1 MTKSMSYC
9 SLEEA
14 WGDNYTI
21 DENKN
26 ENNENNISYSGGD
39 QYSDELIPQY
49 IKDSTT
55 IQQKNENQ
63 DFSFVNNNANN
74 NILTNDMNIQNNPT
88 KSLITLNDVNKDKLW
103 EEFIKF
109 LQTKNIQNVNQN
121 NNINEEFSNIENFD
135 LKQANNSYV
144 DLIILILFGIIIIF
158 IMDSFVRLGKNT
170 RD

>member
-21 DENKN
+21 DNNKN
-26 ENNENNISYSGGD
+26 ENNVSYSGGN

-49 IKDSTT
+49 IKDSNT
-55 IQQKNENQ
+55 IQQKNDNENH
-63 DFSFVNNNANN
+63 DFSLVNQNINK
-74 NILTNDMNIQNNPT
+74 NILTDNMNIQSNPSN
-88 KSLITLNDVNKDKLW
+88 SLITLNDVNKDKLW
-103 EEFIKF
+103 NEFIKF

-121 NNINEEFSNIENFD
+121 NNIKEEFSNIENFD

-144 DLIILILFGIIIIF
+144 DLIILILFGIIMIF

>member
-21 DENKN
+21 DNNKN
-26 ENNENNISYSGGD
+26 ENNVSYSGGN

-49 IKDSTT
+49 IKDSNT
-55 IQQKNENQ
+55 IQQKNDNENH
-63 DFSFVNNNANN
+63 DFSLVNQNINK
-74 NILTNDMNIQNNPT
+74 NILTDNMNIQSNPSN
-88 KSLITLNDVNKDKLW
+88 SLITLNDVNKDKLW
-103 EEFIKF
+103 NEFMKF

-121 NNINEEFSNIENFD
+121 NNIKEEFSNIENFD

-144 DLIILILFGIIIIF
+144 DLIILILFGIIMIF

>member
-26 ENNENNISYSGGD
+26 EHNVSYSGGS

-49 IKDSTT
+49 IKDSNT
-55 IQQKNENQ
+55 IQQKNDNENH
-63 DFSFVNNNANN
+63 DFSLVNQNINK
-74 NILTNDMNIQNNPT
+74 NILTDNMNIQSNPT
-88 KSLITLNDVNKDKLW
+88 NSLITLNDVNKDKLW
-103 EEFIKF
+103 NEFMKF

-144 DLIILILFGIIIIF
+144 DLIILILFGIIMIF

-170 RD
+170 KD

>member
-1 MTKSMSYC
+1 MSYC

-21 DENKN
+21 DNNKN
-26 ENNENNISYSGGD
+26 ENNVSYSGGN

-49 IKDSTT
+49 IKDSNT
-55 IQQKNENQ
+55 IQQKNDNENH
-63 DFSFVNNNANN
+63 DFSLVNQNINK
-74 NILTNDMNIQNNPT
+74 NILTDNMNIQSNPSN
-88 KSLITLNDVNKDKLW
+88 SLITLNDVNKDKLW
-103 EEFIKF
+103 NEFMKF

-121 NNINEEFSNIENFD
+121 NNIKEEFSNIENFD

-144 DLIILILFGIIIIF
+144 DLIILILFGIIMIF

>member
-21 DENKN
+21 D
-26 ENNENNISYSGGD
+26 NNENSDNNVSYSGGS

-121 NNINEEFSNIENFD
+121 QNNIKEEFSNIEHFD

>member
-21 DENKN
+21 DNNKN
-26 ENNENNISYSGGD
+26 ENNVSYSRGN

-49 IKDSTT
+49 IKDSNT
-55 IQQKNENQ
+55 IQQKNDNENH
-63 DFSFVNNNANN
+63 DFSLVNQNINK
-74 NILTNDMNIQNNPT
+74 NILTDNMNIQSNPSN
-88 KSLITLNDVNKDKLW
+88 SLITLNDVNKDKLW
-103 EEFIKF
+103 NEFMKF

-121 NNINEEFSNIENFD
+121 NNIKEEFSNIENFD

-144 DLIILILFGIIIIF
+144 DLIILILFGIIMIF

>member
-21 DENKN
+21 NNNKN
-26 ENNENNISYSGGD
+26 ENNVSYSGGN

-49 IKDSTT
+49 IKDSNT
-55 IQQKNENQ
+55 IQQKNDNENH
-63 DFSFVNNNANN
+63 DFSLVNQNINK
-74 NILTNDMNIQNNPT
+74 NILTDNMNIQSNPSN
-88 KSLITLNDVNKDKLW
+88 SLITLNDVNKDKLW
-103 EEFIKF
+103 NEFMKF

-121 NNINEEFSNIENFD
+121 NNIKEEFSNIENFD

-144 DLIILILFGIIIIF
+144 DLIILILFGIIMIF

>member
-26 ENNENNISYSGGD
+26 EHNVSYSGGS

-49 IKDSTT
+49 IKDSNT
-55 IQQKNENQ
+55 IQQKNDNENH
-63 DFSFVNNNANN
+63 DFSLVNQNINK
-74 NILTNDMNIQNNPT
+74 NILTDNMNIQSNPT
-88 KSLITLNDVNKDKLW
+88 NSLITLNDVNKDKLW
-103 EEFIKF
+103 NEFMKF

-121 NNINEEFSNIENFD
+121 NNIKEEFSNIENFD

-144 DLIILILFGIIIIF
+144 DLIILILFGIIMIF

-170 RD
+170 KD